1 MSIAGLVLILCLIC
15 LIVSWYVLIRNEEVC
30 KFQLELIDASYNVMN
45 EYLNTLDP
53 DKIDDD
59 TFDKGMEKYIEL
71 YEIYDSI
78 CNLSYDKMLFSLKPL
93 KANYWLTEEQINF
106 LNMKF

>member
-1 MSIAGLVLILCLIC
+1 MSIALLFLILCLIG
-15 LIVSWYVLIRNEEVC
+15 LIVSWYMLIRNEKVC
-30 KFQLELIDASYNVMN
+30 KFQLALIDAGYNVVK

-59 TFDKGMEKYIEL
+59 TFNKGMEKYREL
-71 YEIYDSI
+71 SDIYDSI

-93 KANYWLTEEQINF
+93 KANYWLTGEQISF

>member
-59 TFDKGMEKYIEL
+59 TFDKGMEKYREL